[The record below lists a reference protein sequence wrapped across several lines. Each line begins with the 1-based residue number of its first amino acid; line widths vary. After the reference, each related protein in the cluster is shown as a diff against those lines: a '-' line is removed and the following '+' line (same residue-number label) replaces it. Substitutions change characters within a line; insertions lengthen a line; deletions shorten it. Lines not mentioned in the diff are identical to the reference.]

1 MSKQKD
7 TSVNITRIEKEEI
20 LATLYRM
27 KSGEQTDIKDILKI
41 ELNIKNNNYGLNF
54 EKHKENVDY
63 ELEKSIP
70 ILREIEDNKIF
81 NSDVKSNNFLI
92 EGDNL
97 YSLNILQKTHRGKL
111 SGILIDPPYNTL
123 KKKEFSYSDKKI
135 DESDGFRHSKWL
147 SFMEKRL
154 IIAKELLK
162 ENGLI
167 FINIDE
173 HEFAQLKLLCDSIF
187 GENNFIENFIWVK
200 NSTKNN
206 STTTSTNHEYI
217 LCYTKN
223 IKLIKANTKVF
234 RIPKEGL
241 DEINRI
247 KQLFINSDEKNK
259 NNSHIKLQEQIR
271 SYYKNNSYLKGINM
285 YKYVDEEF
293 NIFRIS
299 DVSAPGGD
307 GKRYNVYHPIT
318 KKIVKQPSGGWRYTE
333 ETMLSHIKNN
343 KIYFGKDEKSVPQ
356 FKRFLDDVETNVS
369 KSIIINYDDGEKELQ
384 NIFNL
389 KKSPFTNPKPTSLI
403 KYLLSLINEPDGIYL
418 DFFAGSGTL
427 GHAIAELNKEDGG
440 NRKFIL
446 CTNNEGDNICENV
459 TFERLKR
466 VITGNSYTKETF
478 TTLLEHEFK
487 VSNLKDAV
495 TILENVNEIKKE
507 TKDKYDMHELELIE
521 NKLILKGV
529 SKHNELKFRLDCNL
543 EYYKIELLS
552 KEKENN
558 SLSIS
563 EDMCIHIKNMVKLE
577 NHIDLNNSSVFIAL
591 KESDLEELD
600 RLIESNE
607 PITKIYKLD
616 DMLFNKKQEIFI
628 DDNNIEVE
636 LIPEYYFKGGVLC

>member
-1 MSKQKD
+1 MPKQKD

-20 LATLYRM
+20 LATLNRM
-27 KSGEQTDIKDILKI
+27 KNGEQIDIKDIAKI

-54 EKHKENVDY
+54 EKHRENVDY

-70 ILREIEDNKIF
+70 ILKEVKDNKIF
-81 NSDVKSNNFLI
+81 NQNVKDNNFLI

-97 YSLNILQKTHRGKL
+97 YSLNILQKTHKGKL

-123 KKKEFSYSDKKI
+123 KDGFSYSDNKVDKK
-135 DESDGFRHSKWL
+135 DGFRHSKWI

-154 IIAKELLK
+154 LIAKELLK
-162 ENGLI
+162 EDGLI

-187 GENNFIENFIWVK
+187 GENNFIENFIWIK

-217 LCYTKN
+217 LCYAKN
-223 IKLIKANTKVF
+223 IKLIKSNSKIF
-234 RIPKEGL
+234 RVKKDGFDDIVKIKNDFLKNDKDKYECPHIEL
-241 DEINRI
+241 QNRI
-247 KQLFINSDEKNK
+247 RNYYKK
-259 NNSHIKLQEQIR
+259 NSH
-271 SYYKNNSYLKGINM
+271 LKGINM

-293 NIFRIS
+293 NIFRLS
-299 DVSAPGGD
+299 DLSAPGGN
-307 GKRYNVYHPIT
+307 GNRYSIKHPIT
-318 KKIVKQPSGGWRYTE
+318 QKDCKIPSRGWSFNIDNMNYNIE
-333 ETMLSHIKNN
+333 NGLV
-343 KIYFGKDEKSVPQ
+343 YFGIDETTIPQ
-356 FKRFLDDVETNVS
+356 YKRILDTVS
-369 KSIIINYDDGEKELQ
+369 TEVAKSIILNNDDGEKELKQ
-384 NIFNL
+384 IFNSN
-389 KKSPFTNPKPTSLI
+389 KSPFTNPKPTSLI
-403 KYLLSLINEPDGIYL
+403 KYLVSLVNEPNGIYL

-427 GHAIAELNKEDGG
+427 GHAVAELNKEDGG

-446 CTNNEGDNICENV
+446 CTNNEGNNICENI
-459 TFERLKR
+459 TFERLNR
-466 VITGNSYTKETF
+466 VITGSLYTKETF

-495 TILENVNEIKKE
+495 SILETVNELKKE
-507 TKDKYDMHELELIE
+507 TKDKYDMYELELIE
-521 NKLILKGV
+521 NKLILKGI
-529 SKHNELKFRLDCNL
+529 SKHKELRPRLDCNL

-558 SLSIS
+558 SLSLS
-563 EDMCIHIKNMVKLE
+563 DDMCIHIKNMVKLE
-577 NHIDLNNSSVFIAL
+577 NHINLDNSSIVIVL

-600 RLIESNE
+600 MLIENNKS
-607 PITKIYKLD
+607 ITKIYKLD
-616 DMLFNKKQEIFI
+616 DMLFNKKQELFI

>member
-20 LATLYRM
+20 LATLNRM
-27 KSGEQTDIKDILKI
+27 KNGEQIDIKDITKI

-54 EKHKENVDY
+54 EKHRENIDY

-70 ILREIEDNKIF
+70 ILKEIQDNKIF
-81 NSDVKSNNFLI
+81 NPNVKDNNFLI

-97 YSLNILQKTHRGKL
+97 YSLNILQKTHKGKL

-123 KKKEFSYSDKKI
+123 KDGFSYSDNKVDKK
-135 DESDGFRHSKWL
+135 DGFRHSKWI

-154 IIAKELLK
+154 LIAKELLK
-162 ENGLI
+162 EDGLI

-187 GENNFIENFIWVK
+187 GENNFVENFIWIK

-217 LCYTKN
+217 FCYAKN
-223 IKLIKANTKVF
+223 IKLIKANSKVF
-234 RIPKEGL
+234 RIPKDGFK
-241 DEINRI
+241 DVI
-247 KQLFINSDEKNK
+247 KIKKDFLNSDKSK
-259 NNSHIKLQEQIR
+259 QKDAHLILQDLIR
-271 SYYKNNSYLKGINM
+271 KYYKENPQLKGITS
-285 YKYVDEEF
+285 YKFVDEEF
-293 NIFRIS
+293 NIYTS
-299 DVSAPGGD
+299 DNTSAPGGN
-307 GKRYNVYHPIT
+307 GKKYEIIHPVT
-318 KKIVKQPSGGWRYTE
+318 KKPCKIPSGGWRYSE
-333 ETMLSHIKNN
+333 DEFNKKILCN
-343 KIYFGKDEKSVPQ
+343 KILFGKNETTVPRY
-356 FKRFLDDVETNVS
+356 KRFLEDVETNVS
-369 KSIIINYDDGEKELQ
+369 KSIISNYDDGEKELQ

-403 KYLLSLINEPDGIYL
+403 KYLLSLINDSDGIYL

-427 GHAIAELNKEDGG
+427 GHAVAELNKEDGG

-446 CTNNEGDNICENV
+446 CTNNEGNNICENV
-459 TFERLKR
+459 TFERLNR
-466 VITGNSYTKETF
+466 VITGSLYTKETF

-495 TILENVNEIKKE
+495 SILETVNELKKE

-521 NKLILKGV
+521 NKLILKGI
-529 SKHNELKFRLDCNL
+529 SKHKELRPRLDCNL

-558 SLSIS
+558 SLSLS
-563 EDMCIHIKNMVKLE
+563 DDMCIHIKNMVKLE
-577 NHIDLNNSSVFIAL
+577 NHINLDNSSIVIVL

-600 RLIESNE
+600 MLIENNKS
-607 PITKIYKLD
+607 ITKIYKLD
-616 DMLFNKKQEIFI
+616 DMLFNKKQELFI

>member
-7 TSVNITRIEKEEI
+7 TSVNITRIEREEI
-20 LATLYRM
+20 LATLNRM
-27 KSGEQTDIKDILKI
+27 KNGEQIDIKDISKI

-54 EKHKENVDY
+54 EKHKESIDY

-70 ILREIEDNKIF
+70 ILKEIQGNKIF
-81 NSDVKSNNFLI
+81 NQNVKDNNFLI

-97 YSLNILQKTHRGKL
+97 YSLNILQKTHKGKL

-123 KKKEFSYSDKKI
+123 KDGFSYSDNKVDKK
-135 DESDGFRHSKWL
+135 DGFRHSKWI

-154 IIAKELLK
+154 LIAKELLK
-162 ENGLI
+162 EDGLI

-187 GENNFIENFIWVK
+187 GENNFIENFIWIK

-217 LCYTKN
+217 LCYAKN
-223 IKLIKANTKVF
+223 IKLIKANSKVF
-234 RIPKEGL
+234 RVQKEGFE
-241 DEINRI
+241 EII
-247 KQLFINSDEKNK
+247 KIKNNFLNSDVSK
-259 NNSHIKLQEQIR
+259 QE
-271 SYYKNNSYLKGINM
+271 NSYLVLQDLIRVYYKENPQLKGISS
-285 YKYVDEEF
+285 YKYVDKNF
-293 NIFRIS
+293 NIYASS
-299 DVSAPGGD
+299 DMSAPGGSNNNFD
-307 GKRYNVYHPIT
+307 IVHPVT
-318 KKIVKQPSGGWRYTE
+318 KKICKKSNRGWRYCYAE
-333 ETMLSHIKNN
+333 FQRLLLLD
-343 KIYFGKDEKSVPQ
+343 KILFGKDERTVPR
-356 FKRFLDDVETNVS
+356 FKRLLDEVETNVS

-418 DFFAGSGTL
+418 DFFAGSGSL
-427 GHAIAELNKEDGG
+427 GHAVAELNKEDGG

-459 TFERLKR
+459 TFERLNR
-466 VITGNSYTKETF
+466 VITGSSYTKETF
-478 TTLLEHEFK
+478 TTLLEYEFK

-495 TILENVNEIKKE
+495 SILETVNRLKKE
-507 TKDKYDMHELELIE
+507 TKDKYDMHEVELIE
-521 NKLILKGV
+521 NKLILKGI
-529 SKHNELKFRLDCNL
+529 SKHNELKSRLDCNL

-558 SLSIS
+558 SLSLS
-563 EDMCIHIKNMVKLE
+563 DDMCIHIKNMVKLE
-577 NHIDLNNSSVFIAL
+577 NHINLDNSSIVIVL

-600 RLIESNE
+600 MLIENNKS
-607 PITKIYKLD
+607 ITKIYKLD
-616 DMLFNKKQEIFI
+616 DTLFNKKQELFI